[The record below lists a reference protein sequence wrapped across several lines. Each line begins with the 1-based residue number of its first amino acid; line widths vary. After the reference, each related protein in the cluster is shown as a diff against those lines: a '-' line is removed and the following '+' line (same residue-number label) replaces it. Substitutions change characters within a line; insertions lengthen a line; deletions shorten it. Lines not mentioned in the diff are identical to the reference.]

1 MRRKNIKALRRKR
14 EILEEV
20 RKLRNR
26 RRKRID
32 DKAEEDE
39 GSAKKEVLY
48 VRQSVWLKYCKK
60 TQDITLYPKAQ
71 SQMLSGANKNF

>member
-1 MRRKNIKALRRKR
+1 MKLIISSHSSSFAKDKSDRIVPDKESLL
-14 EILEEV
+14 LEEV

-39 GSAKKEVLY
+39 GKA
-48 VRQSVWLKYCKK
+48 RQHFFIL
-60 TQDITLYPKAQ
+60 
-71 SQMLSGANKNF
+71 NFVIHS